1 MILYDKIK
9 NTLSS
14 EQFRINDFKSE
25 IESSQYE
32 ACNFN
37 LENSK
42 IYFRKAKITPKKV
55 GQFVVFWKRIS
66 SGVIAPFEETDAF
79 DFLIVET
86 ESETD
91 LGYFV
96 FPKSLLIARKIVST
110 PLNEG
115 KRAFR
120 IYPPWSISLNKQA
133 LDSQKWQD
141 DYFVCELVPSNFI

>member
-9 NTLSS
+9 NTLGSG
-14 EQFRINDFKSE
+14 QFKIINFKEE

-42 IYFRKAKITPKKV
+42 IHFRKAKITPKKE

-66 SGVIAPFEETDAF
+66 SGLIAPFEETDDF
-79 DFLIVET
+79 DYLIVET

-96 FPKSLLIARKIVST
+96 FPKSALIARKIVST
-110 PLNEG
+110 PLKEG

-120 IYPPWSISLNKQA
+120 IYPQWNFSLNKQA
-133 LDSQKWQD
+133 LDSQKWQS
-141 DYFVCELVPSNFI
+141 DYFVSEIVPTNFI